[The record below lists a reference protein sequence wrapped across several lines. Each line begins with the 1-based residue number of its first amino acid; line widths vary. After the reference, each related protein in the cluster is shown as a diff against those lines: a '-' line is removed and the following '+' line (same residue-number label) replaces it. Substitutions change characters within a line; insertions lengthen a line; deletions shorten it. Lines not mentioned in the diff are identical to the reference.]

1 MHIIKCTMLCVPHWF
16 LIEATS
22 TRVRYGVLFESVST
36 IRYIKMEASQYKISV
51 RTNTMI
57 RLIRCNSYATPLCGA
72 VSQSH
77 RVVSCAVAM
86 VTRRAD
92 IAVTPGP
99 DPQDG
104 PGLTGQECL
113 SRAEKSAVKK
123 IISLAE

>member
-1 MHIIKCTMLCVPHWF
+1 
-16 LIEATS
+16 
-22 TRVRYGVLFESVST
+22 
-36 IRYIKMEASQYKISV
+36 MEASQYKISV

-104 PGLTGQECL
+104 PGLTGQSVSHGLKKVL
-113 SRAEKSAVKK
+113 SKK
-123 IISLAE
+123 